1 MASLNDL
8 KFYERWPEVERAVE
22 PDEILWSNLGVPISL
37 KVCYRILVVLIA
49 LLLILIS
56 FFLILWINTFSTNEL
71 AKIPSARCPQE
82 VNRTTAF

>member
-22 PDEILWSNLGVPISL
+22 PDEILWSNLGVPISR